1 MNDELNEC
9 RAEDS
14 RTLVAPSVC
23 FSEAATAAQPPARR
37 RKNSAKQ
44 PGERRPFAHPAAMSP
59 ASLLDGRVRESVGRF
74 EVGQFV
80 GTAANWLRCG
90 WRWLQVR
97 RKWQL
102 SSKRLLLCESVSL
115 GEKRFLAIVKV
126 DDRQFLVGGAAG
138 NVSMLAKL
146 DGKPEFAAL
155 LKQRPRKATT

>member
-1 MNDELNEC
+1 MNDGLHEC

-14 RTLVAPSVC
+14 RTLVALSAC
-23 FSEAATAAQPPARR
+23 FYEAATAAQPPARR
-37 RKNSAKQ
+37 RKISAKR
-44 PGERRPFAHPAAMSP
+44 PGERRSSAHPAAMPP
-59 ASLLDGRVRESVGRF
+59 AALLDGRVRGSVGRF
-74 EVGQFV
+74 EVGPFV
-80 GTAANWLRCG
+80 RMASDCLRRG

-138 NVSMLAKL
+138 NVSMLATL
-146 DGKPEFAAL
+146 GGKSEFAAL
-155 LKQRPRKATT
+155 LKPRPRKATT